1 MDTARS
7 PTTREEFLERLRQ
20 RYRSA
25 PSAGT
30 NRSQSGVTAAAL
42 HKPPARE
49 CQRSPDPDASRG
61 FPTPD
66 GCRQSTSPPRGNGRQ
81 SNPQRANLV
90 ALNMGKASKKRHCPA
105 IDGPITPVECGERR
119 VSVYACPESCRYN
132 PFAPAN
138 YDQLLRVDDEL
149 QRKALDRLFR
159 AMPDREAI
167 EQYLQEARKENPQ
180 HGLSARIN
188 WDTYFQTDA
197 DGRTLIQAWE
207 QDGFVGLKNDERVVL
222 RARAQLRVAL
232 LEVRQIP
239 DLETVEVVDLL
250 APAQPPF
257 ILRDRKL
264 AASAVRFLTLLAWIH
279 PLPHFWVAFGSA
291 IELPDNETYEPLE
304 VVTEIVQ
311 HLGGPVDEPGMRRFL
326 AQNFARFDRALLAVS
341 VTWRR
346 QLFATTDAK
355 LGRAVYEL
363 RRPFAECTEVLDQQP
378 EVEEDALA
386 EGERAEGFADARIW
400 TDPEP
405 VAKEV
410 AGDAT
415 PVLLGRVLLG
425 QSHWRL
431 EAFGAATLA
440 QLRLRFE
447 AHLGDRVRFTGQR
460 LDDFAVSMAEK
471 EPKIDESLVPPRL
484 RETKS
489 QMRISVKRV
498 QPPIQPKSL
507 DELGAD
513 WMAAQD
519 RAWLDAPVPA
529 LDGKT
534 PRAAAQ
540 NPALRPRL
548 IRLMKSRIRTTDQR
562 NLRSGGREDVNW
574 MIRELGLQEILFPP
588 PPPRPPLE
596 ESESDDEHSLEDD
609 ESMEN
614 AGADLPFAP
623 PPPRRP
629 FTEDEVYEAI
639 HEAMHGYESTLDAI
653 RDLEAE
659 GSWLIGEIAELTES
673 LLTQELYAL
682 IVPAILRAWRVFV
695 PREMRGSVLDM
706 RRLTDTIGREVQG
719 MRRVAETNTSS
730 DFDRYL
736 KSGPQPDLA
745 FALSGLV
752 LSAAERLPSKD
763 QPDPNH
769 LAIAVA
775 VLRAVIEEIDTACRE
790 H

>member
-1 MDTARS
+1 
-7 PTTREEFLERLRQ
+7 
-20 RYRSA
+20 
-25 PSAGT
+25 
-30 NRSQSGVTAAAL
+30 
-42 HKPPARE
+42 
-49 CQRSPDPDASRG
+49 
-61 FPTPD
+61 
-66 GCRQSTSPPRGNGRQ
+66 
-81 SNPQRANLV
+81 
-90 ALNMGKASKKRHCPA
+90 
-105 IDGPITPVECGERR
+105 
-119 VSVYACPESCRYN
+119 
-132 PFAPAN
+132 
-138 YDQLLRVDDEL
+138 
-149 QRKALDRLFR
+149 
-159 AMPDREAI
+159 
-167 EQYLQEARKENPQ
+167 
-180 HGLSARIN
+180 
-188 WDTYFQTDA
+188 
-197 DGRTLIQAWE
+197 
-207 QDGFVGLKNDERVVL
+207 
-222 RARAQLRVAL
+222 
-232 LEVRQIP
+232 
-239 DLETVEVVDLL
+239 
-250 APAQPPF
+250 
-257 ILRDRKL
+257 
-264 AASAVRFLTLLAWIH
+264 
-279 PLPHFWVAFGSA
+279 
-291 IELPDNETYEPLE
+291 
-304 VVTEIVQ
+304 
-311 HLGGPVDEPGMRRFL
+311 
-326 AQNFARFDRALLAVS
+326 
-341 VTWRR
+341 
-346 QLFATTDAK
+346 
-355 LGRAVYEL
+355 
-363 RRPFAECTEVLDQQP
+363 
-378 EVEEDALA
+378 
-386 EGERAEGFADARIW
+386 
-400 TDPEP
+400 
-405 VAKEV
+405 
-410 AGDAT
+410 
-415 PVLLGRVLLG
+415 
-425 QSHWRL
+425 
-431 EAFGAATLA
+431 
-440 QLRLRFE
+440 
-447 AHLGDRVRFTGQR
+447 
-460 LDDFAVSMAEK
+460 MAEK

-498 QPPIQPKSL
+498 QRPIQPKSL

-540 NPALRPRL
+540 DPVLRAGL

-574 MIRELGLQEILFPP
+574 MLRELGLQEILFPP

-629 FTEDEVYEAI
+629 FTEDEVYDAI